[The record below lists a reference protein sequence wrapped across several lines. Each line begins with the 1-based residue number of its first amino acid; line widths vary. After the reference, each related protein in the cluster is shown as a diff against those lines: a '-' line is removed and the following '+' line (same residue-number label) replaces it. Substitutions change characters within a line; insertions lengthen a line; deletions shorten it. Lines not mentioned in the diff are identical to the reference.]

1 MSASRL
7 PPPRVQLRL
16 VLVEQLCELD
26 CVRDPG
32 QRVLFGQSVGE
43 YLGSPVDLPGRDARS
58 DTVALVQTV
67 LRRQQDAAAGA
78 EAAGAE
84 SGMEAG
90 VEAVLYAVGLHEGSD
105 IAGRMRQ
112 RLLSVWPPEPGPTL
126 QILGAF
132 EDKEVNAARAL
143 LAGHPGLDRNRLHDR
158 LAHELR
164 LDLPRHLSPLQLFE
178 HLVEATAEADG
189 LPPAVVM
196 LEFTALLTPRES
208 DRRRLREWC
217 DTWSAGVT
225 GAREALL
232 ERRKRIETAS
242 APDPDIPRCLIVM
255 VDPAED
261 GSPDIWV
268 RHWVNQEAG
277 YWAPV
282 SGTMERATL
291 KTLDAAV
298 ERAVRRGE
306 ASWAD
311 ADSTGEDTSPIH
323 VEFVLPFTMLNEDIA
338 GLGWA
343 PDGSDAVPIGLRY
356 YVHLRSLER
365 MRARDPAQLR
375 RWRVRWQA
383 LKAATAAR
391 PHGWTADDHRTGL
404 RIWRNKLVADQQLTA
419 VTFDA
424 PAREGQALEPLKAAI
439 AEGVGVALWDR
450 RDPSPQLYTAPLTML
465 LGYPTAQLPTTIH
478 RLRTKAETEEDGPQ
492 LPGRYVAFF
501 YDDPFRLIDC
511 EEVPA

>member
-1 MSASRL
+1 MSAPRL
-7 PPPRVQLRL
+7 PPPTVQLHL

-32 QRVLFGQSVGE
+32 QRVMFGQSVGD

-67 LRRQQDAAAGA
+67 LRRQDVTAGL
-78 EAAGAE
+78 ET
-84 SGMEAG
+84 G
-90 VEAVLYAVGLHEGSD
+90 VDTGLEAVLYAVGLHEGSD

-112 RLLSVWPPEPGPTL
+112 RLLSVWPPEPGPAL
-126 QILGAF
+126 RLFGAF
-132 EDKEVNAARAL
+132 EDKDVNAARAL

-164 LDLPRHLSPLQLFE
+164 QDLPRHLTPVDLFE
-178 HLVEATAEADG
+178 HLVESNAQADG
-189 LPPAVVM
+189 LPPAVIM

-217 DTWSAGVT
+217 DTWSAGA

-242 APDPDIPRCLIVM
+242 VPDPDFPRCLIVM

-282 SGTMERATL
+282 PGAMERATL
-291 KTLDAAV
+291 KTLAAAV

-306 ASWAD
+306 AFWAD

-323 VEFVLPFTMLNEDIA
+323 VEFVLPFTMLNEDMA
-338 GLGWA
+338 GLGRA
-343 PDGSDAVPIGLRY
+343 TDGSDAVPIGLRY
-356 YVHLRSLER
+356 FVHLRSLER
-365 MRARDPAQLR
+365 LRARDPAQLR

-383 LKAATAAR
+383 LKAAAAAR
-391 PHGWTADDHRTGL
+391 PHGWTAEDHRTGL

-450 RDPSPQLYTAPLTML
+450 RDPSSQQFTAPLTML
-465 LGYPTAQLPTTIH
+465 LGYPTTQLPATIH

-492 LPGRYVAFF
+492 LPGRYVAFL
-501 YDDPFRLIDC
+501 YDSPFRLIDC
-511 EEVPA
+511 EEIPA